1 MSEDNE
7 EKNDKG
13 ENEELLSTGALRDAK
28 KKRVSIEDVINNKEN
43 K

>member
-7 EKNDKG
+7 ENDKC
-13 ENEELLSTGALRDAK
+13 ENEELPSTGALRDAK